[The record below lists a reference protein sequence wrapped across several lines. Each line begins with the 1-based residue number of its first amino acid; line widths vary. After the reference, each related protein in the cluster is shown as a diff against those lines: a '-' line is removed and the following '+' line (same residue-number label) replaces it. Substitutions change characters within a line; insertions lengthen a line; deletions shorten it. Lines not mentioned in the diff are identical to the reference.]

1 MLKKQEMLN
10 EVLSHSR
17 CVVMD
22 LETTGFTPKKGAE
35 ILEIGAR
42 RYNADGHRLTATFNT
57 FVKPKKV
64 KKITKKIVELTNCL

>member
-1 MLKKQEMLN
+1 MLKKEEMLN

-17 CVVMD
+17 FVVMD

-42 RYNADGHRLTATFNT
+42 RYNADATGLRQLSTALSN
-57 FVKPKKV
+57 PK
-64 KKITKKIVELTNCL
+64 T